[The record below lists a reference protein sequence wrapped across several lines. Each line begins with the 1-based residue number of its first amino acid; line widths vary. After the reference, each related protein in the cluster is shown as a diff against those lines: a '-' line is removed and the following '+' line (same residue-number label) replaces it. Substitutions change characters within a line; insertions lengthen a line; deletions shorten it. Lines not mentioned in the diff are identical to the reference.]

1 MPPLRRPSPRQK
13 SDRLTPSEP
22 EVASEH
28 LGGALE
34 SALGGSP
41 GPVRTCIG
49 CRGRA
54 VSSDLLRVVAED
66 GQCLPD
72 PRAHLPGR
80 GAYIHPTVACFD
92 AATSRRAW
100 VRALRVS
107 GPLDGTAVRAGL
119 PPGLKGS

>member
-1 MPPLRRPSPRQK
+1 MA
-13 SDRLTPSEP
+13 SD
-22 EVASEH
+22 H
-28 LGGALE
+28 LGKAVD
-34 SALGGSP
+34 SATGGSP

-54 VSSDLLRVVAED
+54 VSSDLLRVVAVGGE
-66 GQCLPD
+66 CHPD

-107 GPLDGTAVRAGL
+107 GPLDCAPVRTRL
-119 PPGLKGS
+119 

>member
-1 MPPLRRPSPRQK
+1 MA
-13 SDRLTPSEP
+13 SEP
-22 EVASEH
+22 

-54 VSSDLLRVVAED
+54 ASSDLLRVVAED
-66 GQCLPD
+66 GNCYPD

-107 GPLDGTAVRAGL
+107 GPLDCTAELAGL
-119 PPGLKGS
+119 KTSLKGS